1 MFSTYKQEVVGSK
14 GVVASNH
21 PLASLAGVE
30 MLTSGGN
37 AVDAA
42 IATIFALSV
51 VEPMMVGI
59 TGAGFINYYNSRD
72 KSSITIDNYCTA
84 PIKATEDMFTPISD
98 KWPDYMETKNHQN
111 RYGYLS
117 VGVPAALQAWAHIE
131 EKYGL
136 LGIEKVISPA
146 IRFSK
151 EGFRVSDY
159 LSGIVE
165 NNKDILSSYPSSKS
179 IFLGLSL
186 IHI

>member
-59 TGAGFINYYNSRD
+59 TGAGFINYTTQEINLPLLST
-72 KSSITIDNYCTA
+72 IT
-84 PIKATEDMFTPISD
+84 
-98 KWPDYMETKNHQN
+98 
-111 RYGYLS
+111 
-117 VGVPAALQAWAHIE
+117 ALP
-131 EKYGL
+131 L
-136 LGIEKVISPA
+136 
-146 IRFSK
+146 
-151 EGFRVSDY
+151 
-159 LSGIVE
+159 
-165 NNKDILSSYPSSKS
+165 
-179 IFLGLSL
+179 
-186 IHI
+186 